1 MCLILTS
8 ISNYIMIEHFG
19 DVKCVTQLKLNWQL
33 QCNAVQLSYSHLH
46 VITIVEMHSTVRI
59 ENLYDPRSYFIEIFV
74 LTFKQLVDTFFNYIM
89 QDMRL

>member
-1 MCLILTS
+1 
-8 ISNYIMIEHFG
+8 MIENFA

-59 ENLYDPRSYFIEIFV
+59 ENIIVRSSIVFHRNFRFDI
-74 LTFKQLVDTFFNYIM
+74 
-89 QDMRL
+89 